1 MRFGGE
7 LLRPGSGLQ
16 VEERNR
22 FSRLDLNF
30 AFVILALN
38 VIGLINLYSAT
49 HGMYS
54 RDKMDL
60 FWLQMMWLCVGWSI
74 YLAITLIDYKIF
86 MRVAYVFYGLN
97 LAALVAVEVMGK
109 TSYGATRWLDLGF
122 FRYQPSETM
131 KLILVLILS
140 KTFANRQSRGRL
152 GLIEL
157 AWPAFLA
164 LVPMVLVLKQ
174 PDLGTAM
181 LLAAITSTMLIFVG
195 VRRSILIFVAISAV
209 VAAPIVWNF
218 GLKEYQKNRVL
229 TFISPGRD
237 PRGTG
242 YNSIQSKI
250 AVGSGK
256 VLGKG
261 FRKGT
266 QSQLEFLPERHTD
279 FIFSVLSEEH
289 GFIGSVTTLGLFVIL
304 YLMAIR
310 IASQARD
317 KAGALIVVG
326 VLAYMFWHVFVNM
339 GMVIG
344 LLPIVGVPLPLLSYG
359 GSSMLSTMLGMGMI
373 SSVAYRRYLF

>member
-1 MRFGGE
+1 MRLAGD
-7 LLRPGSGLQ
+7 LLSTGLQ
-16 VEERNR
+16 VEERGR

-49 HGMYS
+49 HGLFS
-54 RDKMDL
+54 KDKMDL
-60 FWLQMMWLCVGWSI
+60 FKMQIAWLSIGWTF
-74 YLAITLIDYKIF
+74 YLGITLIDYKNF
-86 MRVAYVFYGLN
+86 LRFAYVLYGLN
-97 LAALVAVEVMGK
+97 VAALVAVSLIGK
-109 TSYGATRWLDLGF
+109 TSLGATRWLDLGF

-131 KLILVLILS
+131 KLVLVMV
-140 KTFANRQSRGRL
+140 FARIFQTKSYPKGMRMVD
-152 GLIEL
+152 L
-157 AWPAFLA
+157 AWPTFLF
-164 LVPMVLVLKQ
+164 LVPWVLTVKQ

-181 LLAAITSTMLIFVG
+181 LLAFITMTTFLFVG
-195 VRRSILIFVAISAV
+195 VRRAILIFAVIIAAI
-209 VAAPIVWNF
+209 AAPIVWNF

-229 TFISPGRD
+229 TFLSPGRD

-261 FRKGT
+261 FKKGT

-289 GFIGSVTTLGLFVIL
+289 GFIGSMTTLGLFLIL
-304 YLMAIR
+304 WLMSLR
-310 IASQARD
+310 IAMQARD
-317 KAGALIVVG
+317 KAGALLVVG
-326 VLAYMFWHVFVNM
+326 TNAYMFWHVIVNM

-344 LLPIVGVPLPLLSYG
+344 LLPIVGCPIPLLSYG
-359 GSSMLSTMLGMGMI
+359 GSSMLTTMVGLGLI

>member
-1 MRFGGE
+1 MKIGGDF
-7 LLRPGSGLQ
+7 LNPGLQ

-30 AFVILALN
+30 AFVIIALN
-38 VIGLINLYSAT
+38 LIGLINLYSAT
-49 HGMYS
+49 HGAFS
-54 RDKMDL
+54 KDKMDL
-60 FWLQMMWLCVGWSI
+60 FWMELVWLSGGWTV
-74 YLAITLIDYKIF
+74 YLGITLIDYKIF
-86 MRVAYVFYGLN
+86 TRFAYVLYGLN
-97 LAALVAVEVMGK
+97 VGALVAVQLVGK
-109 TSYGATRWLDLGF
+109 SSLGATRWLDLGF

-131 KLILVLILS
+131 KLVLVML
-140 KTFANRQSRGRL
+140 FARIFSNRESDKGMGVL
-152 GLIEL
+152 EL
-157 AWPAFLA
+157 AWPTALF
-164 LVPMVLVLKQ
+164 LVPFVLTVKQ
-174 PDLGTAM
+174 PDLGTAL
-181 LLAAITSTMLIFVG
+181 LLAAITFSMFLFVG
-195 VRRSILIFVAISAV
+195 VKRGILVFAVIVAAI
-209 VAAPIVWNF
+209 AAPIVWNF

-229 TFISPGRD
+229 TFLSPGRD

-289 GFIGSVTTLGLFVIL
+289 GFIGSVTTLGLFLIL
-304 YLMAIR
+304 YLMSVR
-310 IASQARD
+310 IAMQARD
-317 KAGALIVVG
+317 RAGALIGVG
-326 VLAYMFWHVFVNM
+326 VLSYMFWHMFVNM

-344 LLPIVGVPLPLLSYG
+344 LMPIVGAPLPLLSYG
-359 GSSMLSTMLGMGMI
+359 GSSLLSTMTGLGLI